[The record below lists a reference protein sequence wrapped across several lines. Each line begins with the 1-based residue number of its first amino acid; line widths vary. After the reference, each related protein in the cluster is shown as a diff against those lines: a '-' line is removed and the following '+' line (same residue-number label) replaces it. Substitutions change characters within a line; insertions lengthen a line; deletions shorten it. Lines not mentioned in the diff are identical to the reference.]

1 MSEKKEKKTGFL
13 SSFFK
18 IKTNTDLDN
27 ILLKQ
32 DIEKQN
38 KRRFMKKV
46 FVLIGLAFVVFIVGV
61 TLEIMS
67 VYKAS
72 KIEIANKKD
81 KQVVE
86 LKADNFG
93 IWQTEIEQ
101 KMADEK
107 KKADATSARMENKI
121 DATNEFLTKELPNTL
136 KGIVSGVTLKIENL
150 SDVMSKNNESLNS
163 KIDDLSSKTDEKIT
177 YLEGKINKNID
188 EKMTEVDKKIKD
200 LESIKSASVIPAS
213 PDGFPSISPKDA
225 ALPKPQEQVKK
236 EYVYYKP
243 NIKISQPD
251 VEPEEEQEATNSAF
265 DIPLGIAEAIL
276 VNGGDATIANMGN
289 QEDSP
294 VSLSLLTKMSIANGE
309 YTNVENCLLL
319 GNAIGNMNTERANIR
334 LTKISCIFKDKQ
346 GNKYKAEGPI
356 KGWVYDETSNLGVGG
371 KLVTK
376 EGKIIR
382 ATLPLAAVQT
392 GLDYVTR
399 KATNISVVG
408 GGYGDLTSALGTGGS
423 SAASETVSKMTDIYT
438 KYLDAMTPTIN
449 FKGGRKVSILFQ
461 GGESLPLLPYDD
473 KNEFNGDTL
482 MDMQGEKY
490 NYNGNEADYE

>member
-1 MSEKKEKKTGFL
+1 M
-13 SSFFK
+13 
-18 IKTNTDLDN
+18 N
-27 ILLKQ
+27 
-32 DIEKQN
+32 
-38 KRRFMKKV
+38 
-46 FVLIGLAFVVFIVGV
+46 
-61 TLEIMS
+61 
-67 VYKAS
+67 
-72 KIEIANKKD
+72 
-81 KQVVE
+81 
-86 LKADNFG
+86 
-93 IWQTEIEQ
+93 
-101 KMADEK
+101 
-107 KKADATSARMENKI
+107 
-121 DATNEFLTKELPNTL
+121 
-136 KGIVSGVTLKIENL
+136 
-150 SDVMSKNNESLNS
+150 KNNESLNS

-482 MDMQGEKY
+482 MDTQGEKY

>member
-1 MSEKKEKKTGFL
+1 MSEKKEKKPGFWN
-13 SSFFK
+13 SFFK
-18 IKTNTDLDN
+18 IKTNTDLDEV
-27 ILLKQ
+27 LLKE
-32 DIEKQN
+32 DIEKRN

-46 FVLIGLAFVVFIVGV
+46 FVFMGLAFIAFVIGAM
-61 TLEIMS
+61 LEIVS
-67 VYKAS
+67 VYRDS
-72 KIEIANKKD
+72 KIEVAHKKD

-86 LKADNFG
+86 LKTDNFG

-101 KMADEK
+101 KMQAEK
-107 KKADATSARMENKI
+107 KKTESDMFRMENKI
-121 DATNEFLTKELPNTL
+121 DATNEFLTKELPKTL
-136 KGIVSGVTLKIENL
+136 KGIVSGVTLKLNDLSNVVSENNQSINKKIDNL
-150 SDVMSKNNESLNS
+150 SLQ
-163 KIDDLSSKTDEKIT
+163 TDEKIT
-177 YLEGKINKNID
+177 YLEGKINTNID
-188 EKMTEVDKKIKD
+188 KKIDEVDKKIKD
-200 LESIKSASVIPAS
+200 LESIKSAPITSTAPAVM
-213 PDGFPSISPKDA
+213 PEGFPSITSKDT
-225 ALPKPQEQVKK
+225 ALPKPQE
-236 EYVYYKP
+236 EYVMYKP

-251 VEPEEEQEATNSAF
+251 IEPQEVEKIPQSTF

-371 KLVTK
+371 RLVTK

-382 ATLPLAAVQT
+382 ATLPLAAIQT

-408 GGYGDLTSALGTGGS
+408 GGYSDLSAALGTGGS
-423 SAASETVSKMTDIYT
+423 SAASETVSKMTDIYQ

-461 GGESLPLLPYDD
+461 GGESLNLVPYDD
-473 KNEFNGDTL
+473 KNEFNGDTIIEN
-482 MDMQGEKY
+482 QGEKY